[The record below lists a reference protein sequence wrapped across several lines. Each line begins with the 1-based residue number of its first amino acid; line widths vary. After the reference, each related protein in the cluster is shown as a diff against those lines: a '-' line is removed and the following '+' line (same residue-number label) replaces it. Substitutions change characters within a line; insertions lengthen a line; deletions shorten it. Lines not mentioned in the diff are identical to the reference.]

1 MERNEKMSAAKSA
14 RKERRNAKGSEKYYY
29 ASQWQLMG
37 RKFRRHKLAMA
48 STVVLVLFYL
58 TAILGNFVA
67 PQGTEQYDG
76 KYVNCAPT
84 PVHFFHEGKFV
95 GPFVYGLKKARDPVT
110 FMAVFT
116 ENREEIYRI
125 RFFAEG
131 ETGGEYRWLGLI
143 PSNVHLFEA
152 EEGGKLF
159 LFGTDNMGRDLFS
172 RVVLGAQISL
182 FIPVAGMLMTLALGL
197 LIGSL
202 AGYFGGWVDTVIQR
216 LVEVVRSFPQVPLW
230 MALSAAIPKTLKPAQ
245 VFMLMTVILSLVSWP
260 DLSRVVRSKFI
271 SVKKEDYIMAARISG
286 APADKLITRHMI
298 PSFISYIIVNMT
310 MSIPSLIIGE
320 TTLSFLGLGLRS
332 PATSWGVLLQET
344 NKLET
349 IMFYNWKL
357 IPMIFVFLSV
367 LAFNFMGDG
376 LRDAADPYK

>member
-1 MERNEKMSAAKSA
+1 MEMKDKTKKTPVRKSQEKKSD
-14 RKERRNAKGSEKYYY
+14 KYYY

-37 RKFRRHKLAMA
+37 RKFRKHKLAMISA
-48 STVVLVLFYL
+48 FVLMIFYL
-58 TAILGNFVA
+58 IAILGNFIA

-84 PVHFFHEGKFV
+84 PVHLFHEGKFV
-95 GPFVYGLKKARDPVT
+95 GPFVYGLKMERDPVT
-110 FMAVFT
+110 YMAHFAEDTEKICRLRFFT
-116 ENREEIYRI
+116 EGDE
-125 RFFAEG
+125 
-131 ETGGEYRWLGLI
+131 GGEYKWFGLI
-143 PSNVHLFEA
+143 PSNIHLFKA
-152 EEGGKLF
+152 EDGKVF

-182 FIPVAGMLMTLALGL
+182 FIPVAGMLMTLVLGL
-197 LIGSL
+197 AIGSL

-216 LVEVVRSFPQVPLW
+216 IIEVVRSFPQVPLW
-230 MALSAAIPKTLKPAQ
+230 MALSAAIPKTMKPAQ

-260 DLSRVVRSKFI
+260 GLARVVRPKFI
-271 SVKKEDYIMAARISG
+271 SVKKEDFIMAARISG

-298 PSFISYIIVNMT
+298 PSFLSYIIVDMT
-310 MSIPSLIIGE
+310 MAIPGLIIGE

>member
-1 MERNEKMSAAKSA
+1 MENVKVNTTADTRTKQEKKDD
-14 RKERRNAKGSEKYYY
+14 KYYY
-29 ASQWQLMG
+29 ASQWSLML
-37 RKFRRHKLAMA
+37 RKFRKHKLAMA
-48 STVVLVLFYL
+48 STYLLLFFYL
-58 TAILGNFVA
+58 VAIFGNFVA

-76 KYVNCAPT
+76 KYVNCGPT
-84 PVHFFHEGKFV
+84 PVHLFHEGKLV
-95 GPFVYGLKKARDPVT
+95 GPFVYGLKTERDPET
-110 FMAVFT
+110 FML
-116 ENREEIYRI
+116 I
-125 RFFAEG
+125 FAEDTEQVYRLKFFTQG
-131 ETGGEYRWLGLI
+131 DEGGEYKLFGLI
-143 PSNVHLFEA
+143 PSNLHLFEA
-152 EEGGKLF
+152 EEGGKVF

-182 FIPVAGMLMTLALGL
+182 FIPVVGMLLTLVLGL
-197 LIGSL
+197 LMGSL
-202 AGYFGGWVDTVIQR
+202 AGYFGGWIDTVIQR

-245 VFMLMTVILSLVSWP
+245 VFMLMTLILSLISWP

-286 APADKLITRHMI
+286 APASKIITRHMI
-298 PSFISYIIVNMT
+298 PSFTSYIIVNMT
-310 MSIPSLIIGE
+310 MSIPNLIIGE

-349 IMFYNWKL
+349 IMFYGWKL
-357 IPMIFVFLSV
+357 IPMLFVFLTV

>member
-1 MERNEKMSAAKSA
+1 MEIKDKTKKTPVRKSQEKKSD
-14 RKERRNAKGSEKYYY
+14 KYYY

-37 RKFRRHKLAMA
+37 RKFRKHKLAMISA
-48 STVVLVLFYL
+48 FVLMIFYL
-58 TAILGNFVA
+58 IAILGNFIA

-84 PVHFFHEGKFV
+84 PVHLFHEGKFV
-95 GPFVYGLKKARDPVT
+95 GPFVYGLKMERDPVT
-110 FMAVFT
+110 YMAHFAEDTEKICRLRFFT
-116 ENREEIYRI
+116 EGDE
-125 RFFAEG
+125 
-131 ETGGEYRWLGLI
+131 GGEYKWFGLI
-143 PSNVHLFEA
+143 PSNIHLFKA
-152 EEGGKLF
+152 EDGKVF

-182 FIPVAGMLMTLALGL
+182 FIPVAGMLMTLVLGL
-197 LIGSL
+197 AIGSL

-216 LVEVVRSFPQVPLW
+216 IIEVVRSFPQVPLW
-230 MALSAAIPKTLKPAQ
+230 MALSAAIPKTMKPAQ

-260 DLSRVVRSKFI
+260 GLARVVRSKFI
-271 SVKKEDYIMAARISG
+271 SVKKEDFIMAARISG

-298 PSFISYIIVNMT
+298 PSFLSYIIVDMT
-310 MSIPSLIIGE
+310 MAIPGLIIGE

>member
-1 MERNEKMSAAKSA
+1 MEKKENMSAPQSA
-14 RKERRNAKGSEKYYY
+14 RKMRKKAQAGEKYYY
-29 ASQWQLMG
+29 ASQWTLMG

-58 TAILGNFVA
+58 TAILGNFIA

-84 PVHFFHEGKFV
+84 KIHFFHEGQFV
-95 GPFVYGLKKARDPVT
+95 GPFVYGLKKTRDPVT
-110 FMAVFT
+110 FMASFT
-116 ENREEIYRI
+116 ENSEQIYRI
-125 RFFAEG
+125 RFFTDGG
-131 ETGGEYRWLGLI
+131 EGGEYKWFGLI
-143 PSNVHLFEA
+143 PSNIHLFEA
-152 EEGGKLF
+152 EEGGKVF

-182 FIPVAGMLMTLALGL
+182 FIPVVGMLMTLALGL

>member
-1 MERNEKMSAAKSA
+1 MENVKTAPAAT
-14 RKERRNAKGSEKYYY
+14 RTKEQKKQDKYYY
-29 ASQWQLMG
+29 ASQWSLMM
-37 RKFRRHKLAMA
+37 RKFRKHKLAMA
-48 STVVLVLFYL
+48 STILLLIFYII
-58 TAILGNFVA
+58 AIFGNFVA

-76 KYVNCAPT
+76 GYVNCGPT
-84 PVHFFHEGKFV
+84 PVHWFRDGKLI
-95 GPFVYGLKKARDPVT
+95 GPFVYGLKTERDPET
-110 FMAVFT
+110 YMLMFT
-116 ENREEIYRI
+116 EDTEQVYRI
-125 RFFAEG
+125 KFFTQG
-131 ETGGEYRWLGLI
+131 DKGGEYKLFGLI
-143 PSNVHLFEA
+143 PSNLHLFEA
-152 EEGGKLF
+152 EEGGKVF
-159 LFGTDNMGRDLFS
+159 LFGTDSMGRDLFS

-182 FIPVAGMLMTLALGL
+182 FIPIVGMLLTLVLGL
-197 LIGSL
+197 FMGSL

-245 VFMLMTVILSLVSWP
+245 VFMLMTLILSLISWP

-286 APADKLITRHMI
+286 APADKVITRHMI
-298 PSFISYIIVNMT
+298 PSFTSYIIVNMT
-310 MSIPSLIIGE
+310 MAIPGLIIGE

-349 IMFYNWKL
+349 VMFYGWKL
-357 IPMIFVFLSV
+357 IPMLFVFLTV

>member
-1 MERNEKMSAAKSA
+1 MEKVKTAPAETRTKEQKKSD
-14 RKERRNAKGSEKYYY
+14 KYYY
-29 ASQWQLMG
+29 ASQWSLMM
-37 RKFRRHKLAMA
+37 RKFRKHKLAMA
-48 STVVLVLFYL
+48 STILLLFFYVV
-58 TAILGNFVA
+58 AIFGNFVA

-76 KYVNCAPT
+76 KYVNCGPT
-84 PVHFFHEGKFV
+84 PIHWFHDGKLI
-95 GPFVYGLKKARDPVT
+95 GPFVYGLKTERDPET
-110 FMAVFT
+110 YMLMFAEDTEAV
-116 ENREEIYRI
+116 YRI
-125 RFFAEG
+125 KFFTQGAEG
-131 ETGGEYRWLGLI
+131 GAYKLFGLI
-143 PSNVHLFEA
+143 PSNLHLFEA
-152 EEGGKLF
+152 EGDGRVF
-159 LFGTDNMGRDLFS
+159 LFGTDSMGRDLFS

-182 FIPVAGMLMTLALGL
+182 FIPVVGMLLTLVLGL
-197 LIGSL
+197 FMGSL

-245 VFMLMTVILSLVSWP
+245 VFMLMTLILSLISWP

-286 APADKLITRHMI
+286 APVDKVITRHMI
-298 PSFISYIIVNMT
+298 PSFTSYIIVNMT
-310 MSIPSLIIGE
+310 MSIPGLIIGE

-349 IMFYNWKL
+349 IMFYGWKL
-357 IPMIFVFLSV
+357 IPMLFVFLTV

>member
-1 MERNEKMSAAKSA
+1 MEMKDKTKKTPVRKSQEKKSD
-14 RKERRNAKGSEKYYY
+14 KYYY

-37 RKFRRHKLAMA
+37 RKFRKHKLAMISA
-48 STVVLVLFYL
+48 FVLMIFYL
-58 TAILGNFVA
+58 IAILGNFIA

-84 PVHFFHEGKFV
+84 PVHLFHEGKFV
-95 GPFVYGLKKARDPVT
+95 GPFVYGLKMERDPVT
-110 FMAVFT
+110 YMAHFAEDTEKICRLRFFT
-116 ENREEIYRI
+116 EGDE
-125 RFFAEG
+125 
-131 ETGGEYRWLGLI
+131 GGEYKWFGLI
-143 PSNVHLFEA
+143 PSNIHLFKA
-152 EEGGKLF
+152 EDGKVF

-182 FIPVAGMLMTLALGL
+182 FIPVAGMLMTLVLGL
-197 LIGSL
+197 AIGSL

-216 LVEVVRSFPQVPLW
+216 IIEVVRSFPQVPLW
-230 MALSAAIPKTLKPAQ
+230 MALSAAIPKTMKPAQ

-260 DLSRVVRSKFI
+260 GLARVVRSKFI
-271 SVKKEDYIMAARISG
+271 SVKKEDFIMAARISG

-298 PSFISYIIVNMT
+298 PSFLSYIIVDMT
-310 MSIPSLIIGE
+310 MAIPGLIIGE